1 MHFRPVFFALGI
13 LLIILSVMM
22 IPPTLIDLIDKNL
35 DWRAF
40 AGAQI
45 FTAFIGL
52 LLTFSTHQK
61 DLTIRMREAFI
72 LTNLSWLVI
81 AAFGALPLLFADLN
95 LSFTDAFFESMSGI
109 TTTGSTILTGLDDM
123 PRGILLWRSILEWL
137 GGIGILVMALAVLPL
152 LHVGGM
158 QLFKTESM
166 DVEKVLPSAAQIA
179 ASIGLIY
186 LMLTAICAAAYSI
199 AGMSRFDALNHAM
212 TTIATGGFS
221 THDKSVGYFDSAL
234 IDYLGTFFML
244 LSSLPFVLYLRAL
257 RGNVGAL
264 FQDRQVIWFLS
275 ILGTAILAI
284 AAHLVIAGDKS
295 IAEAIRYASFNT
307 VSVMTGTGYATTD
320 YSVWGVFC
328 VGLFFFLMCVGGCAG
343 STTCGIKIFRFQ
355 VLYEVSKVQITK
367 LVKPHASI
375 RPHYNGQ
382 PVSSDVQMSV
392 MAFFFLFALS
402 FSFIVIALSF
412 TGLDYLTAMSGA
424 VTAISNVGPGL
435 GNIIGPA
442 GTFGG
447 LPDSA
452 KWILSSGMLL
462 GRLELFTFLVMLSP
476 HFWRR

>member
-1 MHFRPVFFALGI
+1 MHFRPVFFALGV

-22 IPPTLIDLIDKNL
+22 IPPTLIDLVDENQ

-45 FTAFIGL
+45 FTAFFGV
-52 LLTFSTHQK
+52 LLTLSTHQK

-72 LTNLSWLVI
+72 LTNLSWVVV
-81 AAFGALPLLFADLN
+81 AAFGAMPLLFSDLD
-95 LSFTDAFFESMSGI
+95 LSYTDAFFESMSGI
-109 TTTGSTILTGLDDM
+109 TTTGSTVLTGLDDA
-123 PRGILLWRSILEWL
+123 PRGILLWRSIMEWL
-137 GGIGILVMALAVLPL
+137 GGIGILVMALSILPL

-186 LMLTAICAAAYSI
+186 LMFTAICAAAYSL
-199 AGMSRFDALNHAM
+199 AGMDRFDALNHAM

-221 THDKSVGYFDSAL
+221 THDLSIGFFDNAA
-234 IDYLGTFFML
+234 IDYIGTFFML
-244 LSSLPFVLYLRAL
+244 LSSLPFVLYLRAV
-257 RGNVGAL
+257 RGNVTAL
-264 FQDRQVIWFLS
+264 FKDRQVIWFLS
-275 ILGTAILAI
+275 IVGLAI
-284 AAHLVIAGDKS
+284 MAIATHLVLNQAHSLAD
-295 IAEAIRYASFNT
+295 AFRYASFNT
-307 VSVMTGTGYATTD
+307 VAAMTGTGYATAN
-320 YSVWGVFC
+320 YSVWGGFC
-328 VGLFFFLMCVGGCAG
+328 LALFFFLMCVGGCAG

-367 LVKPHASI
+367 LIKPHASI
-375 RPHYNGQ
+375 RPHYNGKS
-382 PVSSDVQMSV
+382 VSSDVQMSV

-402 FSFIVIALSF
+402 FSVLVIALSL

-424 VTAISNVGPGL
+424 VTSLSNVGPGL
-435 GNIIGPA
+435 GRIIGPA
-442 GTFGG
+442 GTFADV
-447 LPDSA
+447 PDAA
-452 KWILSSGMLL
+452 KWILSGGMLL